1 MWFIVFKKKKAYT
14 LIELVVVLGIMII
27 IASITSINVSKIKNT
42 INKISLEESIN
53 EARSILSF
61 GKNYCRKNRVNGNIV
76 ISGNRLSF
84 IVKERDYEI
93 NKSTELKGNLEV
105 NSNFTKGESRISKEG
120 YISSAGTIVIKL
132 GNSYG
137 EIKIGVGNDIIGVS
151 EVDIIEW

>member
-1 MWFIVFKKKKAYT
+1 VFRRKKAYT

-27 IASITSINVSKIKNT
+27 IASITSLNVGKIKNT

-61 GKNYCRKNRVNGNIV
+61 GKSYCRKNRVHGMIV
-76 ISGNRLSF
+76 ISENRLSF
-84 IVKERDYEI
+84 IVQENDYKI
-93 NKSTELKGNLEV
+93 DKSTELKGNLEV
-105 NSNFTKGESRISKEG
+105 NSNFEKGRSIINKDG
-120 YISSAGTIVIKL
+120 YISLAGTIVLKL

-151 EVDIIEW
+151 EVDIIE